1 MYGFK
6 VIRLYHMNQAIIR
19 MGQVRSAEIIHE
31 LLVVVPWFSFFHC
44 KLLVLF
50 RSMEGEFIAGSK

>member
-19 MGQVRSAEIIHE
+19 MGRVRSAEIIYE
-31 LLVVVPWFSFFHC
+31 LLVVVPWFFFFHC

-50 RSMEGEFIAGSK
+50 RSMEGEIHSRE